1 MSYDFYLISPTDPP
15 DVKTYECVK
24 SFFLPFIKFDNGS
37 EKNSVWLVWPQEAP
51 EGWLQ
56 THSPYDMSYLELDT
70 TITGWRSNDG
80 CLLIDEPYGDIIWD
94 LVFRA
99 AQATGWLMADSLGHF
114 FAINA
119 EQVHKW
125 RELRQARTS
134 NVTVVGSAAALQTY
148 QGAPPV
154 RAVR

>member
-24 SFFLPFIKFDNGS
+24 SLFQPFIKFDNGS
-37 EKNSVWLVWPQEAP
+37 EEDSVWLVWPQEAP

-56 THSPYDMSYLELDT
+56 THSPYDTSYLELDT
-70 TITGWRSNDG
+70 AISGWQSNDG
-80 CLLIDEPYGDIIWD
+80 CLLIDEPYGDMIWD
-94 LVFRA
+94 LVFRV
-99 AQATGWLMADSLGHF
+99 AQATGWLMADALGHF

-125 RELRQARTS
+125 RELRQAKTS